1 MSFDDSETSG
11 NRFQS
16 ELSIGGL
23 VPQLFSLAPTSTVFL
38 ELFNSTPKQVR
49 KIKHQFVGTMHS

>member
-11 NRFQS
+11 NHFQS

-23 VPQLFSLAPTSTVFL
+23 VPQPFSLACTSTVFL
-38 ELFNSTPKQVR
+38 EVLNSTPKQVR
-49 KIKHQFVGTMHS
+49 KIKHQFAVTTHS